1 MAGLQKS
8 TPVPIN
14 IMVHEQSRVLELV
27 YAAGQTYRISFELL
41 RVESPSAEVKGH
53 GPSQEKLQVG
63 KQEVLLKSLEP
74 VGNYAV
80 KPTFSDGHDTG
91 IYSWDYLHELA
102 VNQDRLWQN
111 YLDKMQAAGASRMPA
126 PPKSPNAPFEKWEIQ
141 PQVINI
147 VRTKKT

>member
-1 MAGLQKS
+1 MAGLQKN
-8 TPVPIN
+8 TPVPVN

-27 YAAGQTYRISFELL
+27 YTSGQSYRISFELL

-53 GPSQEKLQVG
+53 GPGQETLQIG
-63 KQEVLLKSLEP
+63 KQEVLIKSLEP

-91 IYSWDYLHELA
+91 IYSWDYLHQLA
-102 VNQDRLWQN
+102 LNHETLWQN
-111 YLDKMQAAGASRMPA
+111 YLDKMQAAGASRLPA
-126 PPKSPNAPFEKWEIQ
+126 APKPKLEKWEIQ

-147 VRTKKT
+147 VRTKKS

>member
-1 MAGLQKS
+1 MAGLQKN
-8 TPVPIN
+8 TPVPVN

-27 YAAGQTYRISFELL
+27 YAFGQSYRISFELL

-53 GPSQEKLQVG
+53 GPSQEVLQVG
-63 KQEVLLKSLEP
+63 KQEVLIKSLEP

-91 IYSWDYLHELA
+91 IFSWDYLHQLA
-102 VNQDRLWQN
+102 LNQDVLWQN
-111 YLDKMQAAGASRMPA
+111 YLDKLQAAGASRLPA
-126 PPKSPNAPFEKWEIQ
+126 PPKPKLEKWEIQ

-147 VRTKKT
+147 VRTKKS

>member
-1 MAGLQKS
+1 MAGLQKN
-8 TPVPIN
+8 TPVPTN

-27 YAAGQTYRISFELL
+27 YASGQSYRISFELL

-53 GPSQEKLQVG
+53 GPSQAVLQVG
-63 KQEVLLKSLEP
+63 KQDVLIKSLEP

-91 IYSWDYLHELA
+91 IFSWDYLHQLA
-102 VNQDRLWQN
+102 LNQDVLWQN
-111 YLDKMQAAGASRMPA
+111 YLDKLQAAGASRLPA
-126 PPKSPNAPFEKWEIQ
+126 PPKPKLEKWEIQ

-147 VRTKKT
+147 VRTKKS

>member
-126 PPKSPNAPFEKWEIQ
+126 PPKSPNAPLEKWEIQ